1 MACAAEKDQGA
12 TLTGFARIL
21 ANADAGVFGS
31 ADDVLAIFNTTDE
44 EFCNGSTTCLSA
56 VCTFEE
62 KSSCWAVDRQ
72 LVWNRLFNTRGV
84 EMIQLQKGRLHF
96 RTFNVYPEDL
106 ITIGDVK
113 FLCLYLWL
121 LRQHRCISGVVVS
134 IPVLAPRHACLF
146 VSLLRLTKYV
156 QKCEIHGSDALKGQ
170 FLAKDALRASTL
182 DYLYLLRELGL
193 SAVHMINNDVTI
205 LARLVERNKFL
216 IALILI
222 DVEMSVQAFAQ
233 LVAKVVEHQTLEE
246 LRIKTTAMEPE
257 PLFNK
262 ALGLIGQS
270 RTISR
275 LYIHVDRGLS
285 SLLQGLLENSSVREL
300 TLEPTISDAKVMRAL
315 ADFLEKRESCNHLK
329 ACFNTSQF
337 RTTSG
342 ALDDLQRIVGKSSLR
357 SLVLSGSTLA
367 PRGARRLADG
377 VAVSRTLKELH
388 LDDCHLACADLQ
400 PFVVATKQCATFGQ
414 FEELNVGAVLGKEY
428 DQRELFRN
436 ILRSGV
442 SDKITLVYNDHL
454 VDPLREALEMS
465 IKLVKFSLFH
475 GVTTET
481 EPLLFGLRKTVKTLR
496 SLCIDTIRVL
506 SSLGGLYVAHLIRK
520 GDSLRVVRLRCRT
533 EPRAS
538 DAILKA
544 LTKSRS
550 VALLTIERWY
560 LSESVGCT
568 FADMLRQNRSL
579 NRLEVYLYDAKG
591 YELLKDHLVKGLKV
605 NASVSVVKMYQ
616 GQQHDEVTVWDF
628 GMLQCFRRNTMI
640 LAWVT
645 DVILRDGMCLEAAAV
660 ADFFEICDAPL
671 DLFQRTADF
680 SPQMS
685 VLPFAQLVAKLVKH
699 KKLEHLRIKM
709 TTMEDEPLFNKTLG
723 LIGQSCTI
731 TRLYIHVDRGLSS
744 LLQGLLKNTS
754 LRELTLEPTIND
766 AKVLCALANF
776 LEKRNTCKHLKAC
789 LNTRECFRDR
799 WSRF

>member
-1 MACAAEKDQGA
+1 MACAAEKDQGT
-12 TLTGFARIL
+12 TLTDFARIL

-31 ADDVLAIFNTTDE
+31 AADVLAIFNTTDE
-44 EFCNGSTTCLSA
+44 EFCKGGTTCLSA
-56 VCTFEE
+56 ICTFEE

-72 LVWNRLFNTRGV
+72 LVWNSLFNPRGV

-96 RTFNVYPEDL
+96 RTLNVNPEDL
-106 ITIGDVK
+106 IRIGEVK

-121 LRQHRCISGVVVS
+121 LREHRCISGVVLS
-134 IPVLAPRHACLF
+134 IPVLAPRHASLF
-146 VSLLRLTKYV
+146 MSLLRLTKYV

-170 FLAKDALRASTL
+170 FLAKDALRASAL

-193 SAVHMINNDVTI
+193 SAVRMINNDVTI

-233 LVAKVVEHQTLEE
+233 LVVKVVQHKKLED

-275 LYIHVDRGLS
+275 LYVHVDRGLS
-285 SLLQGLLENSSVREL
+285 SLLQGLLENSSLREL
-300 TLEPTISDAKVMRAL
+300 TLEPTINDAEVMCAL

-329 ACFNTSQF
+329 ACLNTSQF
-337 RTTSG
+337 PTASG

-357 SLVLSGSTLA
+357 TLVLSGSTLA
-367 PRGARRLADG
+367 PLAARRIADG
-377 VAVSRTLKELH
+377 MAASKTLKELH
-388 LDDCHLACADLQ
+388 VDDCQLACADVL
-400 PFVVATKQCATFGQ
+400 PFVVATRRCATFGQ
-414 FEELNVGAVLGKEY
+414 FEELNVGAVFGKE
-428 DQRELFRN
+428 DEQRELVGY
-436 ILRSGV
+436 IVQWGV
-442 SDKITLVYNDHL
+442 SDKIALVYNDCL
-454 VDPLREALEMS
+454 VAPLRDALETS
-465 IKLVKFSLFH
+465 IKLVKFSLSH
-475 GVTTET
+475 GVNTET
-481 EPLLFGLRKTVKTLR
+481 EPLLYVLRWTVKTLR

-506 SSLGGLYVAHLIRK
+506 SSLGGLYLAHLIWK
-520 GDSLRVVRLRCRT
+520 GDSLRVLRLRCRT

-538 DAILKA
+538 DLILKA

-560 LSESVGCT
+560 LSESVGCA
-568 FADMLRQNRSL
+568 FADMLCQNRSL
-579 NRLEVYLYDAKG
+579 NRLEIYWDDADA
-591 YELLKDHLVKGLKV
+591 YELLKDHLVRGLKV

-616 GQQHDEVTVWDF
+616 GQERDEVAVWDF
-628 GMLQCFRRNTMI
+628 GMLECFRRNAMI

-680 SPQMS
+680 SPRT
-685 VLPFAQLVAKLVKH
+685 ATN
-699 KKLEHLRIKM
+699 RIRLARM
-709 TTMEDEPLFNKTLG
+709 ATRTQYYALLSAFGDRVEFNLTPLGRELFHNM
-723 LIGQSCTI
+723 
-731 TRLYIHVDRGLSS
+731 LYSMRDVVSSAMGLSEPHFMDS
-744 LLQGLLKNTS
+744 TS
-754 LRELTLEPTIND
+754 LQW
-766 AKVLCALANF
+766 V
-776 LEKRNTCKHLKAC
+776 
-789 LNTRECFRDR
+789 
-799 WSRF
+799 